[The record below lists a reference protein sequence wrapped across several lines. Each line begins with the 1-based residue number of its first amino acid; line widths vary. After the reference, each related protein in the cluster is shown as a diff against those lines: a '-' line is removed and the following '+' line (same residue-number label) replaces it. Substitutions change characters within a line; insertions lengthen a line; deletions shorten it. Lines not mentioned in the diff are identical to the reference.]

1 MKRVNDNNLLE
12 GYIREFGLDSLF
24 QKDMRPYMSLM
35 SFERGEC
42 ICNTGDVLDY
52 FYFNVFGK
60 LKVYTLM
67 ENGKSLLLRFNKPLS
82 ILGDVEF
89 MSGYRIKCNVDSL
102 NESHLIGI
110 KVADIQK
117 HAGNDPLFLSYVI
130 RSLGYKLY
138 TISNSTSINLL
149 YSLEKRFASYIISI
163 SGEEA
168 NPKDIMHINEIKT
181 SSMTEMATLLG
192 TSYRHLNRV
201 IRELADEGIVTKKN
215 GNITVLD
222 YPALK
227 KLAGELLY
235 E

>member
-1 MKRVNDNNLLE
+1 MKRISDRNLLDA
-12 GYIREFGLDSLF
+12 YIRKFSLDSLF

-42 ICNTGDVLDY
+42 ICNTGDELDY
-52 FYFNVFGK
+52 FYFDVKGK

-82 ILGDVEF
+82 VLGDVEF
-89 MSGYRIKCNVDSL
+89 MSGYKIKCNVDSL

-110 KVADIQK
+110 SVDDIHK
-117 HAGNDPLFLSYVI
+117 HAGSDPIFLSYVI
-130 RSLGYKLY
+130 RGLGYKLY
-138 TISNSTSINLL
+138 MISNSTSINLL
-149 YSLEKRFASYIISI
+149 YPLEKRFASYIISI
-163 SGEEA
+163 TSEDA
-168 NPKDIMHINEIKT
+168 NIKCINEIKT
-181 SSMTEMATLLG
+181 ASMTEMATLLG

-201 IRELADEGIVTKKN
+201 ISELSDKGIVNKKN
-215 GNITVLD
+215 GKIAVLD

-227 KLAGELLY
+227 TLAGELLY

>member
-1 MKRVNDNNLLE
+1 MKRVNDKNLLE
-12 GYIREFGLDSLF
+12 GYIREFELGSLF
-24 QKDMRPYMSLM
+24 QKDMRPFMSLM

-42 ICNTGDVLDY
+42 ICNTGDELEY

-82 ILGDVEF
+82 VVGDVEF

-110 KVADIQK
+110 AVDDINK
-117 HAGNDPLFLSYVI
+117 HAGNDPVFLSFVI
-130 RSLGYKLY
+130 KSLGYKLY

-163 SGEEA
+163 SSEEV
-168 NPKDIMHINEIKT
+168 NSKDINEIKT
-181 SSMTEMATLLG
+181 TSMTEMATLLG

-201 IRELADEGIVTKKN
+201 IRELADRGIVAKKN
-215 GNITVLD
+215 GNISVLD
-222 YPALK
+222 YSSLK

>member
-1 MKRVNDNNLLE
+1 MKRINDRNLLE
-12 GYIREFGLDSLF
+12 FYISTFELDSLF
-24 QKDMRPYMSLM
+24 RKDMRPYMTLM

-52 FYFNVFGK
+52 FYFDVKGK

-89 MSGYRIKCNVDSL
+89 MSGYKIKCNVDSL

-110 KVADIQK
+110 PVEDIRR
-117 HAGNDPLFLSYVI
+117 HAIDDPVFLSFVI
-130 RSLGYKLY
+130 KNMGYKLY

-163 SGEEA
+163 SSEDNSKGR
-168 NPKDIMHINEIKT
+168 NEIRT
-181 SSMTEMATLLG
+181 TSMTEMATLLG

-201 IRELADEGIVTKKN
+201 IREMADKGIVSKKN
-215 GNITVLD
+215 GNISVLD
-222 YPALK
+222 YSKLRE
-227 KLAGELLY
+227 LAGGLLY

>member
-1 MKRVNDNNLLE
+1 MKRIIDKNLLE
-12 GYIREFGLDSLF
+12 AYVREFGIDSLF
-24 QKDMRPYMSLM
+24 QKDMRPYMNLM

-42 ICNTGDVLDY
+42 ICNTGDVLNY
-52 FYFNVFGK
+52 FYFNVKGK

-89 MSGYRIKCNVDSL
+89 MSGFKIKCNVDSL

-110 KVADIQK
+110 KLDDIYK
-117 HAGNDPLFLSYVI
+117 HTANDPVFLSFVI
-130 RSLGYKLY
+130 RNLGYKLY

-163 SGEEA
+163 SSEESIS
-168 NPKDIMHINEIKT
+168 KDINEIRT
-181 SSMTEMATLLG
+181 TSMTEMATLLG

-201 IRELADEGIVTKKN
+201 IRELADKGIVGKKN
-215 GNITVLD
+215 GNISVQD
-222 YPALK
+222 YAALK
-227 KLAGELLY
+227 ELAGGLIY

>member
-1 MKRVNDNNLLE
+1 MKRINDRNLLE
-12 GYIREFGLDSLF
+12 YYIREFGLDSLF
-24 QKDMRPYMSLM
+24 QKDMRPFMNLM

-42 ICNTGDVLDY
+42 ICNTGDVLEY
-52 FYFNVFGK
+52 FYFNVKGK

-82 ILGDVEF
+82 IVGDVEF
-89 MSGYRIKCNVDSL
+89 MSGYKIKCNVDSL

-110 KVADIQK
+110 KADDIRRY
-117 HAGNDPLFLSYVI
+117 AGDDTVFLSFVI
-130 RSLGYKLY
+130 KNLGYKLY

-163 SGEEA
+163 SSEDSSS
-168 NPKDIMHINEIKT
+168 KDINEIKT
-181 SSMTEMATLLG
+181 TNMTEMATLLG

-201 IRELADEGIVTKKN
+201 IRELSDKGIVSKKN
-215 GNITVLD
+215 GVISVLD
-222 YPALK
+222 YIALK
-227 KLAGELLY
+227 ELAGGLLY

>member
-1 MKRVNDNNLLE
+1 MKRITDRNLLE

-35 SFERGEC
+35 AYERGEC
-42 ICNTGDVLDY
+42 ICNTGDELEY
-52 FYFNVFGK
+52 FYFNVKGK

-89 MSGYRIKCNVDSL
+89 MSGYKIKCNVDSL

-110 KVADIQK
+110 KVEDIRKQ
-117 HAGNDPLFLSYVI
+117 AGDDPVFLSYVI
-130 RSLGYKLY
+130 RNLGYKLY

-163 SGEEA
+163 SSEDSNSKG
-168 NPKDIMHINEIKT
+168 INEIKT
-181 SSMTEMATLLG
+181 TSMTEMATLLG

-201 IRELADEGIVTKKN
+201 IRELADKGVVIKKS
-215 GNITVLD
+215 GNISVLD
-222 YPALK
+222 YGALK
-227 KLAGELLY
+227 ELAGGLLY